1 MHNAGS
7 GITSR
12 DYTLNE
18 LYKLDRN
25 GQPCRIYDNRV
36 AEKVKGYIS
45 MFVLE
50 GKAYI
55 YDSGVYRLDEGEKR
69 LRNIISTFVPDILVT
84 YRSINSV
91 VQLIL
96 SDEYLDVSL
105 EDVNAYPPY
114 VVNFKNGMLNIKTG
128 ELFPHDKEYRS
139 INQIPHDYV
148 PDADIK
154 TSIFWEFLQ
163 SRVPDPE
170 DRQMLLEYMGYC
182 LCHTVI
188 FQKFMILV
196 GRGNAGKSQILD
208 EVKRIV
214 GNDNVSG
221 IPLQRV
227 GERFATAKLLGKQ
240 VNVCGDLSTDAVKD
254 TSIIKQLT
262 GEDLVQGEYKGGS
275 IFFFKNTAKFLFS
288 CNELPTIL
296 DERSNG
302 FYRRLLIIRF
312 NSEGEYIDDLH
323 RKIRDE
329 KDVEKVI
336 SGIILG
342 AKTALLRGEISESG
356 QSKMEILTLNAESDS
371 VASFLNECCE
381 TGDPKTKERRSDL
394 YAAYE
399 KYCMEEGR
407 KSLGKSSFFKSLG
420 TKQFKAT
427 KMNGIFYVKG
437 ITMKFM
443 ETDEDIPF
451 K

>member
-1 MHNAGS
+1 MRNAGA
-7 GITSR
+7 GIISR

-18 LYKLDRN
+18 LYKLDKN

-36 AEKVKGYIS
+36 AEKVKGLVS

-50 GKAYI
+50 GKVYI
-55 YDSGVYRLDEGEKR
+55 YESGVFRLDEGEKR
-69 LRNIISTFVPDILVT
+69 LRNIISTFVPDTLVT
-84 YRSINSV
+84 FRSINAV

-96 SDEYLDVSL
+96 SDEYLDITM
-105 EDVNAYPPY
+105 EEINNYPPY

-128 ELFPHDKEYRS
+128 EILPHDKEYRS
-139 INQIPHDYV
+139 INQIPHNYV

-154 TSIFWEFLQ
+154 TSVFWEFLQ
-163 SRVPDPE
+163 SRVTDPE

-182 LCHTVI
+182 LCHGII

-214 GNDNVSG
+214 GSENISG
-221 IPLQRV
+221 IPLQKV
-227 GERFATAKLLGKQ
+227 GERFSTAKLLGKQ
-240 VNVCGDLSTDAVKD
+240 VNVCGDLSADAVKD
-254 TSIIKQLT
+254 TSVIKQLT

-275 IFFFKNTAKFLFS
+275 IFFFKNTAKFMFS

-312 NSEGEYIDDLH
+312 DTEGDYITDLH
-323 RKIRDE
+323 QKIRDE
-329 KDVEKVI
+329 RDVEKVI
-336 SGIILG
+336 AG
-342 AKTALLRGEISESG
+342 AMTAMKNALSRGKIFESG
-356 QSKMEILTLNAESDS
+356 QNSKEISALNSESDS
-371 VASFLNECCE
+371 VASFIRDCCE
-381 TGDPKTKERRSDL
+381 IKEDDPGERRSDL
-394 YAAYE
+394 YAAYD

-407 KSLGKSSFFKSLG
+407 KSLGKSSFFKSLS
-420 TKQFKAT
+420 TKQFKII
-427 KMNGIFYVKG
+427 KYLGNYRVKG
-437 ITMKFM
+437 LLFKFM
-443 ETDEDIPF
+443 EADENIPF